1 MVSLERV
8 FFFQETDRI
17 LLENNFTKSS
27 YVLKRFLAAY
37 SSFFYKNFR
46 FLQPVNDD
54 NFNATWGVCFSEWS
68 ELISSLKDSNVL
80 NSFYLSL
87 FHYFSND
94 NLKSY
99 YTFTDMEY
107 SALSKKILKLKEELL
122 LRKELQNFRNY
133 SISDK
138 TLEN

>member
-1 MVSLERV
+1 LEQDLSLSETHVSGKNLSSSRSFSFSLPPFDLKDLDQMVSLERV

-54 NFNATWGVCFSEWS
+54 NFNATWGVCFSE
-68 ELISSLKDSNVL
+68 
-80 NSFYLSL
+80 
-87 FHYFSND
+87 
-94 NLKSY
+94 
-99 YTFTDMEY
+99 
-107 SALSKKILKLKEELL
+107 
-122 LRKELQNFRNY
+122 
-133 SISDK
+133 
-138 TLEN
+138 